1 MSNLLKRLQ
10 EWYET
15 NCDGEWE
22 HAYGVLIATLD
33 NPGWTINIDLIDTY
47 LENIDFQSVRYQN
60 EDENDWIDCRRVGTE
75 FNGNGGP
82 QKLEELLIIF
92 LDWAEKNAR

>member
-10 EWYET
+10 EWFET

-33 NPGWTINIDLIDTY
+33 NPGWTIKIDLMGTY
-47 LENIDFQSVRYQN
+47 LENIDFQSVR
-60 EDENDWIDCRRVGTE
+60 
-75 FNGNGGP
+75 
-82 QKLEELLIIF
+82 
-92 LDWAEKNAR
+92 

>member
-10 EWYET
+10 EWFET

-60 EDENDWIDCRRVGTE
+60 EDENDWIDCRRSGAE